1 MICIY
6 ISICMICIYI
16 YDMSIY
22 KTYATHTH
30 IYIYDHIYIL
40 CIYNTW
46 WYINI
51 VISYSDVSIVLQ
63 LLYTIIYVLIDYDIS
78 WYITVHYD
86 LNYDITWMSKNVE
99 KWEENHD
106 IWSMIYGH
114 IVYIYILHI
123 IHMLHIYNIYRY
135 NYIYYILI
143 STVPTCKHINLWT
156 SPRSVA
162 SRGQDGMGPRWSKEF
177 LGGNGGGNLW
187 RMAVWPNR

>member
-1 MICIY
+1 MYIY

-30 IYIYDHIYIL
+30 IYIWPYIYIL

-63 LLYTIIYVLIDYDIS
+63 LWYTIIYVLIDYDIS

-86 LNYDITWMSKNVE
+86 LIMTYGCPTMWRNERKTTTYGVWYMDIS
-99 KWEENHD
+99 
-106 IWSMIYGH
+106 
-114 IVYIYILHI
+114 YIYILHI
-123 IHMLHIYNIYRY
+123 IHMLHIYIIY
-135 NYIYYILI
+135 IDIII
-143 STVPTCKHINLWT
+143 STIFWFQLCPHVNINLWT

-162 SRGQDGMGPRWSKEF
+162 SRGQDGMGPHWSKEF
-177 LGGNGGGNLW
+177 LGGNGGGNPW
-187 RMAVWPNR
+187 RMAVKPNR

>member
-1 MICIY
+1 MVYHNWSTILTSEYNITIY
-6 ISICMICIYI
+6 HQVLYKQHNDMYIYKHMYDMYIYI

-30 IYIYDHIYIL
+30 IYIYIYDHIYIL

-63 LLYTIIYVLIDYDIS
+63 LWYTIIYVLIDYDIS

-86 LNYDITWMSKNVE
+86 LIMTYGCPTMWRNERKTTTYGVWYMDIS
-99 KWEENHD
+99 
-106 IWSMIYGH
+106 
-114 IVYIYILHI
+114 YIYIYIYFTYHTYAT
-123 IHMLHIYNIYRY
+123 HIYNIYRY

-143 STVPTCKHINLWT
+143 STVPTCKY
-156 SPRSVA
+156 
-162 SRGQDGMGPRWSKEF
+162 
-177 LGGNGGGNLW
+177 
-187 RMAVWPNR
+187 